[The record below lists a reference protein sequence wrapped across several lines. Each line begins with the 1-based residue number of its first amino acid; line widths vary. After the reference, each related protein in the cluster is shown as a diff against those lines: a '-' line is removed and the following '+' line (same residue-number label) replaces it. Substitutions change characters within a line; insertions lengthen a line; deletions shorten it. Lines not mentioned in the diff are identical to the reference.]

1 MSLSSADEQ
10 RWSELQLAAQDLEAQ
25 DAELV
30 RRASGLSGALR
41 EGQAAASALR
51 ALEAAAAAAAA
62 PGSREGGGGPGEADS
77 LVPLGLG
84 LYGRARISYG
94 TGVIVSIGAGAAVE
108 KDTGAALDHVDAR
121 IKELEV
127 EAQDVNALRAELA
140 QHAGRVRQEQEAIM
154 RRVAGEAGDA
164 AAAAAGRPAEGR
176 A

>member
-10 RWSELQLAAQDLEAQ
+10 RWNELQLAAQDLEAQ

-51 ALEAAAAAAAA
+51 ALEAAAAAA
-62 PGSREGGGGPGEADS
+62 PGSQEGGGSGEADS

-108 KDTGAALDHVDAR
+108 KDTGAALNHVDAR
-121 IKELEV
+121 IKEMEV
-127 EAQDVNALRAELA
+127 EAQGVNAMRAEVA
-140 QHAGRVRQEQEAIM
+140 QHAGQVRQELDAIM
-154 RRVAGEAGDA
+154 RRAAGEAGAD
-164 AAAAAGRPAEGR
+164 AAAAGRPAEGR